1 MLESVDA
8 LGRFTLD
15 YYRSFRDMFVFVY
28 LSFRA
33 ILRLRFRNLRPI
45 LFTVVS
51 QIYFTGYQAL
61 PLITFLALASGSII
75 VLQSTAQLSL
85 LGSQEMMGNI
95 LVVTIIRELGPLLTA
110 FTVIARS
117 GTAVATELGSMQVNR
132 EVEALRTMS
141 IEPLGFVVF
150 PRIVGGVVSLVCLAF
165 YFNVIALVGGFLV
178 SNLVSD
184 LSFSFYLEV
193 LAQALT
199 PQDFVLNVSKNA
211 VSGLLIFTIATHQ
224 GLKVKGA
231 PHEVPI
237 ATTRAVVNS
246 IMAVVAFNLSVSV
259 YVFARAF
266 A

>member
-1 MLESVDA
+1 MLEAIDS
-8 LGRFTLD
+8 LGKNALD
-15 YYRSFRDMFVFVY
+15 YYRSFKDLFVFVY
-28 LSFRA
+28 LSFREV
-33 ILRLRFRNLRPI
+33 IRRGPRNLQPI
-45 LFTVVS
+45 LFTIVS
-51 QIYFTGYQAL
+51 QIYFTGHQAL

-117 GTAVATELGSMQVNR
+117 GTAVSTELGSMQVNR

-150 PRIVGGVVSLVCLAF
+150 PRIVGGVISLVGLAF
-165 YFNVIALVGGFLV
+165 YFNCIALVGGFFV
-178 SNLVSD
+178 SNLVSE
-184 LSFSFYLEV
+184 LSFSFYIEV
-193 LAQALT
+193 LAQAIT
-199 PQDFVLNVSKNA
+199 PEDFMLNVIKNGA
-211 VSGLLIFTIATHQ
+211 SGLIIFSIATYQ

-246 IMAVVAFNLSVSV
+246 IMAVVAFNLTVSV
-259 YVFARAF
+259 YFFTRGFA
-266 A
+266 